1 MKYKDTLITAR
12 ELRNFSTPSEKILW
26 NALRNRQFNNLKFR
40 RQHVIAGF
48 VLDFYCSSIKLGIEV
63 DGEVHRREEN
73 RNYDKE
79 RDLVIKEHGVI
90 IMRIESKAIELALP
104 AVLRAIDFALKTK
117 SSPTKL
123 ERKAN

>member
-12 ELRNFSTPSEKILW
+12 ELRKSSTPSEKILW
-26 NALRNRQFNNLKFR
+26 EALRNKRFNNLKFR

-48 VLDFYCSSIKLGIEV
+48 ILDFYCPSIKLGIEV
-63 DGEVHRREEN
+63 DGAVHRREEN

-79 RDLVIKEHGVI
+79 RDVVIKEHGVT

-104 AVLRAIDFALKTK
+104 AVLRAIAIALKI
-117 SSPTKL
+117 
-123 ERKAN
+123 N